1 MGWGPFQFGIGPEQ
15 ASEHAVKYDL
25 LFGTITLLTIVF
37 TVLVFGMVLILA
49 IRYRKGAVINRKNP
63 LHHHTGLEL
72 TWTILPLILALGIF
86 VWSAKNFIDVRTMP
100 KDAKEIFVIGKQWMW
115 HFQHQ
120 DGTRENNELHVPV
133 GQPVKLTMISQD
145 VIHAMYLPEMR
156 AQYHVVPGRYT
167 DLAFTPTKPGE
178 YLILCAMHCG
188 TQHSEMV
195 GKLVVMN
202 PREYSEWLERDGN
215 RFKPKAMT
223 MAEAGK
229 QVWDEKGCGN
239 CHTGVDN
246 LRAPTL
252 VGVMGN
258 SRKFTDGTTA
268 VADRDY
274 IRESILHPWQRL
286 TEGWENTMQAYDG
299 QLTEEDVLNLI
310 EYVSTQSGATGGSG
324 SADTGEIRPYDKP
337 ERTEQT
343 GSSDT
348 NTIVDIANETK
359 SAGKSQFQSTKGK
372 R

>member
-1 MGWGPFQFGIGPEQ
+1 MGWGPFQFPIGPEQ

-37 TVLVFGMVLILA
+37 TILVFGMVLVLA
-49 IRYRKGAVINRKNP
+49 IRYRKSNAVNRKNP

-72 TWTILPLILALGIF
+72 TWTILPLILALWIF
-86 VWSAKNFIDVRTMP
+86 VWSAKQFIEVRTMP
-100 KDAKEIFVIGKQWMW
+100 KDAKEVFVIGKQWMW
-115 HFQHQ
+115 HFQHA

-133 GQPVKLTMISQD
+133 GQPIKLTMISQD

-167 DLAFTPTKPGE
+167 DLSFTPTKPGE

-195 GKLVVMN
+195 GKLVVLN
-202 PREYSEWLERDGN
+202 QREYSEWLERDGD

-223 MAEAGK
+223 MAAAGE
-229 QVWDEKGCGN
+229 QVWKEKGCGN
-239 CHTGVDN
+239 CHTGTDN
-246 LRAPTL
+246 FRAPTL
-252 VGVMGN
+252 VGLAGKT
-258 SRKFTDGTTA
+258 RQFEDGSSA

-286 TEGWENTMQAYDG
+286 TKGYENTMQAYDG

-310 EYVSTQSGATGGSG
+310 EYISTQSGAPGNAASDGMQ
-324 SADTGEIRPYDKP
+324 PYEKP
-337 ERTEQT
+337 DRTEQM

-348 NTIVDIANETK
+348 NSIVDIANESK
-359 SAGKSQFQSTKGK
+359 SAGKSQFQSTRQG